1 VTTPPIAPTTSPD
14 PEISGRRLLAVTE
27 EELQRLV
34 LDVHDGPVQHIFAS
48 LSQLS
53 LVRARL
59 ATVPAAVEVAEPGL
73 GHAVQM
79 LELALLDLRSMLTAF
94 HAPEFADKGVGEIA
108 EDIAVQH
115 ETLTG
120 GTIELHIDDGFA
132 HTTVPVIVKIAL
144 YRILQE
150 ALSNIRRHSG
160 VNDGTVRLTLPTGR
174 LQVQISDAGRGFVP
188 PPLAGPDATERQT
201 HIGLRGMRERAAMV
215 NGSIAVRS
223 SRGEGTQVTVTIPL
237 A

>member
-1 VTTPPIAPTTSPD
+1 MSHSPLPPSVSPD

-53 LVRARL
+53 LVRARI
-59 ATVPAAVEVAEPGL
+59 AAVPEALAAAEPGL
-73 GHAVQM
+73 GHAVHM
-79 LELALLDLRSMLTAF
+79 LELALLDLRAMLTAF
-94 HAPEFADKGVGEIA
+94 HAPEFADKAVAEIA
-108 EDIAVQH
+108 EDIVVQH

-120 GTIELHIDDGFA
+120 GTIELHISDEVSDRPI
-132 HTTVPVIVKIAL
+132 PVIVKIAL

-150 ALSNIRRHSG
+150 ALSNIRRHAG
-160 VNDGTVRLTLPTGR
+160 VNDGVVRLTQQNDR
-174 LQVQISDAGRGFVP
+174 LQVQITDAGRGFDP

-223 SRGEGTQVTVTIPL
+223 RRGEGTQVTVTLPL